1 MNPKTLLAVVDCL
14 IPPDDFPGAY
24 EAGVCD
30 YIEQIFKTDLAKHA
44 EFFRAGLE
52 ANGKNLRGKQVQVKV
67 FDTKRELG
75 EAAARD
81 AAEIIQQAIR
91 DREAAYVIAATGM
104 SQFEFL
110 DELMLEPIDWT
121 KVAFFHLDE
130 YVGLPE
136 SHPASFRRYLKE
148 RIASRVHPR
157 AFHFIDGEAHDVH
170 DECRRVGHLITQ
182 QTVDVAFVGIGEN
195 GHLAFNDPPADFD
208 TDEPYIV
215 VNLDEACR
223 QQQVGEGWFK
233 SIDEVPARA
242 ISMSVKQILRS
253 REILCIVPDQR
264 KAKAVKASVE
274 LSVSPMQPASVL
286 QTHERV
292 TLYLD
297 RDSSWL
303 LSSRF

>member
-1 MNPKTLLAVVDCL
+1 M
-14 IPPDDFPGAY
+14 
-24 EAGVCD
+24 
-30 YIEQIFKTDLAKHA
+30 QIRIFT
-44 EFFRAGLE
+44 
-52 ANGKNLRGKQVQVKV
+52 
-67 FDTKRELG
+67 TKAELG
-75 EAAARD
+75 QAAARD
-81 AAEIIQQAIR
+81 AAAIINHAIAER
-91 DREAAYVIAATGM
+91 NSAFVIAATGA

-110 DELMLEPIDWT
+110 EALMIEPIDWT
-121 KVAFFHLDE
+121 KVTFFHLDE

-148 RIASRVHPR
+148 RIVSRVHPR
-157 AFHFIDGEAHDVH
+157 AFYFVDGEAD
-170 DECRRVGHLITQ
+170 DIRAECRRVGRIITQ

-233 SIDEVPARA
+233 SIDEVPAQA
-242 ISMSVKQILRS
+242 ISMSIRQILRS

-264 KAKAVKASVE
+264 KAEAVKASVE
-274 LSVSPMQPASVL
+274 RNVNPMHPASIL

-297 RDSSWL
+297 HASSSL
-303 LSSRF
+303 LRS